1 MTAARLEHANLTV
14 RDPDAVAAVLGRLF
28 GWDVRWTGAV
38 LGGAGRSVHVGAPGT
53 GGYLALYGPAE
64 GATDGPSS
72 YVTAGGLN
80 HLGVVV
86 DDLAGAEARVAAEG
100 FAPHSH
106 ADYEPGRRFYFDGP
120 EGIEIEVVAY
130 D

>member
-1 MTAARLEHANLTV
+1 MARLEHVNLTV
-14 RDPDAVAAVLGRLF
+14 RDPDGFAALLGRLF
-28 GWDVRWTGAV
+28 GWEVRWAGIV
-38 LGGAGRSVHVGAPGT
+38 LGGAGRSVHVGEPGT
-53 GGYLALYGPAE
+53 GGYLALYRPAE
-64 GATDGPSS
+64 GAADGPSS

-86 DDLAGAEARVAAEG
+86 DDLDAAEARVSAEG
-100 FAPHSH
+100 FKPQNH

-120 EGIEIEVVAY
+120 DGVEIEVVAY